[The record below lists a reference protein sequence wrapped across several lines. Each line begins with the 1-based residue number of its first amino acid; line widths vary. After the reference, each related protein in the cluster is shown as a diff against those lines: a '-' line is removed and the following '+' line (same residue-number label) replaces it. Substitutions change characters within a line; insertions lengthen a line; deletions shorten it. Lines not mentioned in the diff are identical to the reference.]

1 MDTRFRRH
9 TLLGLCLLVLS
20 LAIAGCATT
29 LGLSLV
35 YNHADWLVTRQVDG
49 YLNLSRSQKAFVSAR
64 MDRAL
69 DRHRHEALPR
79 YAAVIAEVQ
88 QRVQRGL
95 TGEDL
100 EWALRQYD
108 ELRTDLFARLA
119 QDATD
124 LVRLVE
130 DRQLPRL
137 RQTLRERLAKH
148 EKLIRD
154 GLSLRLAKRTEQIL
168 ALSREWLGPI
178 TRTQEQEII
187 RLAMAFPDTLP
198 AVYAHQ
204 LQRNEQL
211 LQLLESRRQEDVPA
225 KVYEWLV
232 HQERDADQSFVEV
245 TGQFKQH
252 IRQFVLALD
261 RLATPDQRRHVL
273 AKLADLGR
281 TIQNLSRA

>member
-1 MDTRFRRH
+1 MKKIARGTS
-9 TLLGLCLLVLS
+9 LGLCVLLMS
-20 LAIAGCATT
+20 LAIAGCAST

-35 YNHADWLVTRQVDG
+35 YNHADWLMTRQLDG
-49 YLNLSRSQKAFVSAR
+49 YLDLSRSQKTFVSAR
-64 MDRAL
+64 L
-69 DRHRHEALPR
+69 EGTLQRHRHEALPR
-79 YAAVIAEVQ
+79 YAGIITEVQ

-100 EWALRQYD
+100 EWALHQYD

-124 LVRLVE
+124 FVRLVE
-130 DRQLPRL
+130 DRQVPRL
-137 RQTLRERLAKH
+137 RQALRQRLAKH

-154 GLSLRLAKRTEQIL
+154 GVNLRLAKRTEQIL
-168 ALSREWLGPI
+168 ALSREWLGPM
-178 TRTQEQEII
+178 TRTQEQEIT

-198 AVYAHQ
+198 AAYAHQ

-211 LQLLESRRQEDVPA
+211 LSLLESRHEEDCAA

-232 HQERDADQSFVEV
+232 HQERDADQSFVDV
-245 TGQFKQH
+245 TGQLKQH

-273 AKLADLGR
+273 AKLDDLGR